1 MEGSQNPGAAA
12 GGAAT
17 PSVSGRDQGSPV
29 LTDREADVLDFLP
42 TRLSTS
48 EIARSLQ
55 ISPNTVKTHLNHIYR
70 KLGVRDR
77 NEAILRA
84 AAWTLLPPEST
95 AVVR

>member
-1 MEGSQNPGAAA
+1 M
-12 GGAAT
+12 
-17 PSVSGRDQGSPV
+17 
-29 LTDREADVLDFLP
+29 LTDREADVLDYLP

-48 EIARSLQ
+48 EIARNLQ

-84 AAWTLLPPEST
+84 ADCTLLPPEST